1 MHHVKGS
8 MPTLEASRYLT
19 RLCYHFRRKIE
30 VTYDEQ
36 QGLAHF
42 AWGDCRLT
50 AQAEA
55 LGFEC
60 TATSAE
66 QLGQIQFV
74 LDEHVALFSRKSP
87 MAVQWQAPGIHEGAA
102 RA

>member
-1 MHHVKGS
+1 MHYLNGS
-8 MPTLEASRYLT
+8 MPTPEPSRYLT

-30 VTYDEQ
+30 VAYDEQ

-42 AWGDCRLT
+42 PWGECRLT
-50 AQAEA
+50 AQQEA

-66 QLGQIQFV
+66 ELERIQYV

-87 MAVQWQAPGIHEGAA
+87 MAVQWQAPRID
-102 RA
+102 